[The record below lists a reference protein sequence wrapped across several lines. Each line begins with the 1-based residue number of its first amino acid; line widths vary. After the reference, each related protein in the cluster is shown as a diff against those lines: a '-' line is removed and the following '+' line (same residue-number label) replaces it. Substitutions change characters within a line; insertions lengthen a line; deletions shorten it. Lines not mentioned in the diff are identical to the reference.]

1 MNKINNSALEIEKN
15 TFTIS
20 KNMNEGMNKIEVFV
34 SKIQNNVKVINS
46 IVNDFN
52 HINEF
57 STGNLENVNLVR
69 ISVNEL
75 NEIVK
80 KLDEEVNSFK
90 ID

>member
-69 ISVNEL
+69 ISINEL